1 MEPHLLVIASPRV
14 MEPHRHVIVIRRPV
28 MERRLCT
35 EHHASEV
42 HDAGPPHLASDVLI
56 EAQVV
61 APNAADLDT

>member
-35 EHHASEV
+35 DHHASEV
-42 HDAGPPHLASDVLI
+42 HDAGPSHLASDVLI